1 MRGVLLFFCILCQF
15 FLVGGQLLLKK
26 AMSPGAGAV
35 LKSRQIKLFACG
47 IGCLTI
53 WFFLWLDVLQQL
65 DLSTA
70 FPFEGINPALL
81 AIGAWLILKE
91 RLTIVSWCGIALIT
105 TGIVIVSGS

>member
-1 MRGVLLFFCILCQF
+1 MKGVFLFLCIICQF

-26 AMSPGAGAV
+26 AMSPGARPF
-35 LKSRQIKLFACG
+35 LKSRQTKLFIGG

-53 WFFLWLDVLQQL
+53 WFFLWLGVLQQL

-81 AIGAWLILKE
+81 AMGAWLILKE

-105 TGIVIVSGS
+105 VGIIVVSGS